1 MRSNAKTWVVN
12 HGLYLF
18 ITFAKFTHTIMTII
32 LRRCFVMVESRRN
45 PEGHEDFVNFCK
57 RVYKKDPSEM
67 TDDEFDRAEDD
78 WLCRLKG

>member
-1 MRSNAKTWVVN
+1 
-12 HGLYLF
+12 
-18 ITFAKFTHTIMTII
+18 
-32 LRRCFVMVESRRN
+32 MVESKRN

-57 RVYKKDPSEM
+57 RVYKRDPSEM